1 MHGVLSRAFDGRLI
15 FPPVRSP
22 KRILDCGCG
31 PGDWAAEV
39 AEQFPDAEVS
49 VLFLVP
55 LLCILSRLV
64 PNTDLRAN
72 ANVDNLS
79 SNIQL
84 FSTKAIYPY
93 RHTELFPRASPSGL
107 RTPEALTM
115 ETPFSVAN
123 GAAFRFW
130 A

>member
-39 AEQFPDAEVS
+39 AEQFPEAEVS

-55 LLCILSRLV
+55 LLCILPRLV
-64 PNTDLRAN
+64 PHTDVRAN
-72 ANVDNLS
+72 VNVDNLS

-84 FSTKAIYPY
+84 FSVKAICPC
-93 RHTELFPRASPSGL
+93 RHTELFLEICHQGL
-107 RTPEALTM
+107 M
-115 ETPFSVAN
+115 M
-123 GAAFRFW
+123 
-130 A
+130 